1 MLHDKDCFRDKHIKL
16 WNNVIDYIRAHYFL
30 QKSVRD
36 LRIIIDDFIKTENER
51 LKPLFNINII
61 HRSYACTYVYRFY
74 NSRCDFCPLP
84 ERDCFA
90 VSTSNYFRLITL
102 FEKASLR
109 GGLLSKRTYTRAI
122 RFATSIRDCWE
133 AE

>member
-1 MLHDKDCFRDKHIKL
+1 MRKEYFREKHIEL
-16 WNNVIDYIRAHYFL
+16 WNNVIDYIRDHYFL

-36 LRIIIDDFIKTENER
+36 LRDLIDFFIKTENEK
-51 LKPLFNINII
+51 LKPFFNIDII
-61 HRSYACTYVYRFY
+61 HRSYVCTYVYRFY

-90 VSTSNYFRLITL
+90 VSTSNYSRLIKL

-122 RFATSIRDCWE
+122 RFATSIRDAWE
-133 AE
+133 IE